1 MRKVLLATTAIV
13 ALGGVSAASADISIS
28 GGHELKYQSWNNSTS
43 TSANNSKISS
53 GATYTISGST
63 VLDNGMTIS
72 GKLYSDNVA
81 DGTAA
86 MESNGFSISD
96 DWGTIGVADMESGD
110 AFATAIDVTDDEGYD
125 GGAASTINT
134 YAPGDEYVAGSDVS
148 YLSPN
153 ISVFQFSVGINDTG
167 AYSDATSVGAMYA
180 MSAGDA
186 AVTVKY
192 AASNTG
198 DTTSGAAD
206 EIDATS
212 AALVIGMSGA
222 TVTLAQNTADVGTT
236 AEYESS
242 GMAFAYVVSD
252 SLTVEAY
259 SGETEN
265 NLDSDYKF
273 KDTGYGITYTVT
285 PGMTL
290 SVTHNSWDYVSNAAA
305 SDDGTNTAVAVNV
318 SF

>member
-28 GGHELKYQSWNNSTS
+28 GGHELKYQTWNNNTS
-43 TSANNSKISS
+43 ASANNSKITN

-86 MESNGFSISD
+86 MESSGFSISD

-110 AFATAIDVTDDEGYD
+110 AFATALDITDDEAYD
-125 GGAASTINT
+125 GEAVSTIDT
-134 YAPGDEYVAGSDVS
+134 YAPGDEYVEAASVS

-153 ISVFQFSVGINDTG
+153 ISGFQFSVGIKDTTK
-167 AYSDATSVGAMYA
+167 YSDATMYGAQYA
-180 MSAGDA
+180 MTAGDA
-186 AVTVKY
+186 AVTLKY
-192 AASNTG
+192 AASNKG
-198 DTTSGAAD
+198 KTTSTGTD

-212 AALVIGMSGA
+212 AALVIGMAGA
-222 TVTLAQNTADVGTT
+222 TLTVAQNTADVGTT
-236 AEYESS
+236 AEYESD
-242 GMAFAYVVSD
+242 GMSLAYV
-252 SLTVEAY
+252 LTDAMTVKAY
-259 SGETEN
+259 TGETQN
-265 NLDSDYKF
+265 NLNSSYKF
-273 KDTGYGITYTVT
+273 KDTGYGVTYTVT
-285 PGMTL
+285 PGMTV
-290 SVTHNSWDYVSNAAA
+290 SVTHNTWDYTPNSGS
-305 SDDGTNTAVAVNV
+305 SDDGTNTAVAVNI

>member
-72 GKLYSDNVA
+72 GKIYSDNVA
-81 DGTAA
+81 DGSGF
-86 MESNGFSISD
+86 ESQGFSISD

-110 AFATAIDVTDDEGYD
+110 AFATAIDITDDEAYD

-134 YAPGDEYVAGSDVS
+134 YAPGDEYVQNSSVS

-153 ISVFQFSVGINDTG
+153 ISGFQFAIGMKDTG
-167 AYSDATSVGAMYA
+167 AYSDATSYGAQYA

-192 AASNTG
+192 AASSTG

-222 TVTLAQNTADVGTT
+222 TLTVAQNTADVGTT

-242 GMAFAYVVSD
+242 GMALAYVVSD
-252 SLTVEAY
+252 ALTVEAY

-285 PGMTL
+285 PGMAV
-290 SVTHNSWDYVSNAAA
+290 SVTHNSWDYTSNAAA

>member
-72 GKLYSDNVA
+72 GKIYSDNVA
-81 DGTAA
+81 DGSGF
-86 MESNGFSISD
+86 ESQGFSISD

-110 AFATAIDVTDDEGYD
+110 AFATAIDITDDEAYD

-134 YAPGDEYVAGSDVS
+134 YAPGDEYVQNSSVS

-153 ISVFQFSVGINDTG
+153 ISGFQFAIGMKDTG
-167 AYSDATSVGAMYA
+167 AYSDATSYGAQYA

-192 AASNTG
+192 AASTTG

-222 TVTLAQNTADVGTT
+222 TLTVAQNTADVGTT

-242 GMAFAYVVSD
+242 GMALAYVVSD
-252 SLTVEAY
+252 ALTVEAY

-265 NLDSDYKF
+265 NLNSSYKF

-285 PGMTL
+285 PGMAV
-290 SVTHNSWDYVSNAAA
+290 SVTHNSWDYTPNSGS